1 MKKLFIAVMALA
13 TIVSCSKENEE
24 ANVTPVGSE
33 TALLSVSLKAVGTR
47 AAYDY
52 AQGNTDENA
61 VKSIDFYLFDA
72 KGDYYPAAGS
82 SNKVSVASDAL
93 SKWTDGSGNID
104 QKSEIYLVIAKKQD
118 TPPAQIVAVI
128 NSTADYTKKTLS
140 QLQAEVVALS
150 TENGFVMTN
159 SVYEGD
165 NGVVVATPIFTK
177 NIFTTSEPKGQPGT
191 VYPAEGETKDTNV
204 VPVEI
209 YVERVAAKVQVS
221 AGTNVLNEK
230 KLIPVKNDNGE
241 NMPNT
246 FVQVLGWQV
255 TNATTSS
262 YLLKKYGEGNFF
274 TALNDK
280 AAFRSHWAETYGQTV
295 QHNLTFNAIT
305 GEDALN
311 LGDHNY
317 YLENT
322 LSSEN
327 TDGWFNDV
335 KTNTH
340 AQATKAAQLI
350 VAAQLVDA
358 NGSPKEFGIWYGK
371 QYDQLEDTEVD
382 GKPVYG
388 LKSLMINNAAKQIFV
403 KDKENS
409 TADKTVYRSITAA
422 DEDVTFYQ
430 VDDQTSY
437 KATGWN
443 GDLRY
448 EVKVKAKED
457 VQYYSAEKDANGNPI
472 ALEADAVNAILE
484 KIEPAMMWKSGYTYY
499 STLIN
504 HYNVGETQLNG
515 LVRNHVYDI
524 KITSVNGYGT
534 PVYDP
539 KMIITP
545 EIPVDQKG
553 FSLTAQI
560 NVLSWAVV
568 SQDVNL
574 GN

>member
-24 ANVTPVGSE
+24 PNVTPVGGE

-47 AAYDY
+47 AYDY

-72 KGDYYPAAGS
+72 EGNYYPAAES

-104 QKSEIYLVIAKKQD
+104 QTSEIYLVIAKKQD

-128 NSTADYTKKTLS
+128 NSATDYANKTLS

-150 TENGFVMTN
+150 TDNGFVMTN

-165 NGVVVATPIFTK
+165 NGVVVATPIFTE

-191 VYPAEGETKDTNV
+191 VYPAAGETKDTNV

-230 KLIPVKNDNGE
+230 KLIPVKNDQGE

-246 FVQVLGWQV
+246 FVKVLGWQV

-280 AAFRSHWAETYGQTV
+280 AAFRSHWAETYEQTV
-295 QHNLTFNAIT
+295 QHKLTFEAIT
-305 GEDALN
+305 REGALN
-311 LGDHNY
+311 LDDHNY

-371 QYDQLEDTEVD
+371 QYDQLEDTEEG

-403 KDKENS
+403 KDTKNS
-409 TADKTVYRSITAA
+409 TDAVTVYKGISAG
-422 DEDVTFYQ
+422 DVTFYQ

-504 HYNVGETQLNG
+504 HYKVGETQLNG

-560 NVLSWAVV
+560 NVLSWALV
-568 SQDVNL
+568 SQNVTL

>member
-47 AAYDY
+47 AYDY

-72 KGDYYPAAGS
+72 EGKAYPAAES
-82 SNKVSVASDAL
+82 SNKVSVASGAL
-93 SKWTDGSGNID
+93 GNWTDGSGNID
-104 QKSEIYLVIAKKQD
+104 QTSEIYLVIAKKQD

-128 NSTADYTKKTLS
+128 NSATDYANKTLS

-150 TENGFVMTN
+150 TDNGFVMTN

-165 NGVVVATPIFTK
+165 NGVVVATPIFTE

-191 VYPAEGETKDTNV
+191 VYPAAGETKDTNV

-221 AGTNVLNEK
+221 AGTNVLNK
-230 KLIPVKNDNGE
+230 DKFIPVKNDNGE
-241 NMPNT
+241 DMANT
-246 FVQVLGWQV
+246 FVKVLGWQV

-262 YLLKKYGEGNFF
+262 YLLKKYGEDNFF

-280 AAFRSHWAETYGQTV
+280 AASRSHWAETYEQTV

-311 LGDHNY
+311 LDDHNY

-335 KTNTH
+335 NTNTH

-371 QYDQLEDTEVD
+371 QYDQLEDTEEG
-382 GKPVYG
+382 GKTVYG

-403 KDKENS
+403 KDTENS
-409 TADKTVYRSITAA
+409 TDAKPVYRSITTG
-422 DEDVTFYQ
+422 DVTFYQ

-448 EVKVKAKED
+448 EVKVMAKEG
-457 VQYYSAEKDANGNPI
+457 VQYYSAEKNANGNQI

-504 HYNVGETQLNG
+504 HYKVGEIQLNG

-539 KMIITP
+539 TKIITP

-560 NVLSWAVV
+560 NVLSWALV
-568 SQDVNL
+568 SQNVNL